1 MKIIAFVDVHGNLHE
16 LKEIAEKAK
25 HEKVDAL
32 ICAGDLTFFGTALDE
47 LIKKLNIGLPLLI
60 IPGNHEF
67 PEDIK
72 GAAKKHNF
80 VKNFHATTF
89 TLASW
94 MIFGLGGSKITPFST
109 PFEMDEKLIEKKLS
123 KFKKKKTEKL
133 ILVTHEPPL
142 NTGLDSVDGMHL
154 GSSAIRKFIEKNQP
168 AYCICGH
175 YHENA
180 GKEDKIG
187 KTTIINPG
195 ASGKIIEV

>member
-1 MKIIAFVDVHGNLHE
+1 MKIIAFVDVHGE
-16 LKEIAEKAK
+16 IGRVKEIAEKAK

-47 LIKKLNIGLPLLI
+47 LIKKLDIGLPLLI

-80 VKNFHATTF
+80 VKNIHANTF
-89 TLASW
+89 TLASC
-94 MIFGLGGSKITPFST
+94 MFFGLGGSKITPFST
-109 PFEMDEKLIEKKLS
+109 PFEMDELEIEKKLS
-123 KFKKKKTEKL
+123 KFSKKKTEKL
-133 ILVTHEPPL
+133 ILVTHETPL
-142 NTGLDSVDGMHL
+142 NTRLDSVDGMHL

-175 YHENA
+175 FHENA

-187 KTTIINPG
+187 RTTVINPG
-195 ASGKIIEV
+195 ATGEIIEI